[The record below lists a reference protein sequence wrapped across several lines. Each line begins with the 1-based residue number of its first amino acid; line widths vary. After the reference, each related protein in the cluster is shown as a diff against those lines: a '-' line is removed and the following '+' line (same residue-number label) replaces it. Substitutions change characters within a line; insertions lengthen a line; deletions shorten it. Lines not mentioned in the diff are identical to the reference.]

1 MTLRAKYGVWLTRK
15 RNCFSEMGTSSTS
28 VIATA
33 VALLGSLSINA
44 ISPKILSVVRSA
56 IKDRHAHVNHY
67 QRRRD
72 GQVKTIHAEANQ
84 RVKKGDLLLEID
96 PAPYQGLQLVR

>member
-33 VALLGSLSINA
+33 VALRGSLSINA
-44 ISPKILSVVRSA
+44 HFTKNIVSRKIGHGSVA
-56 IKDRHAHVNHY
+56 DLNAHVN
-67 QRRRD
+67 R
-72 GQVKTIHAEANQ
+72 
-84 RVKKGDLLLEID
+84 
-96 PAPYQGLQLVR
+96 P